1 MLTRMPKPS
10 APAVK
15 LSGAE
20 PGKIEIKTSPGQLS
34 DLFVGSYGLERHMRV
49 RVEPLGH
56 DDDPSKKPPGSFKRY
71 KAGARFSLCAQYLG

>member
-1 MLTRMPKPS
+1 MPQPS

-34 DLFVGSYGLERHMRV
+34 ALFVGSYGLERHACAGGTIGTTT
-49 RVEPLGH
+49 LQ
-56 DDDPSKKPPGSFKRY
+56 KKPPGSFKRY